1 MEEGNWVTGRRK
13 AGLVGRAEGTRSSE
27 TQNQKKKKKKK
38 KNPRYTE
45 GKTGKN
51 LRRADVEV
59 KGWVSRSFR
68 QGLAGAGG
76 RHKNRGP

>member
-38 KNPRYTE
+38 KE
-45 GKTGKN
+45 SKI
-51 LRRADVEV
+51 
-59 KGWVSRSFR
+59 
-68 QGLAGAGG
+68 
-76 RHKNRGP
+76 H